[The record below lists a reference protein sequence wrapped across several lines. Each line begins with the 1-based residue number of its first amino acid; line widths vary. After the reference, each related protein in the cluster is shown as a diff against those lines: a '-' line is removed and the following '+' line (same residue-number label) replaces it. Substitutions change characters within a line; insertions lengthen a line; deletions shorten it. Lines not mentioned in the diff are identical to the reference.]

1 MKIAIVSDIHLGDEQ
16 CALVDKKNYKL
27 TDYYQKFRDSV
38 GHGNDFLVL
47 TGDIL
52 DFSVSL
58 YQGTY
63 ECART
68 FFKKVL
74 EDGLAK
80 QFIYLPGNHDS
91 NVWHTVE
98 HETNIINRMRPG
110 QQVRQFRHSVPAIL
124 DDRQQADW
132 DKFFLYGVNPKPK
145 NASAKYGGLYL
156 DQLID
161 GESVFNVAHPN
172 LYLFSDEGKGTLITH
187 GHYFQQ
193 YWTMTSWLALSVARD
208 DLAIGALDVNELVG
222 INFPLVQLACT
233 GVGQSGPLSHVI
245 NNVQKDVKSGELK
258 LVAKYLSNLKKV
270 IDDYWDFERFDN
282 QLLSFLNI
290 KEKLSDKLLDF
301 MEDYVIHKAK
311 EISESEGGGARN
323 NAKFSYQQDVQKRM
337 GTFYLASLVELKSIN
352 DDEECILSDLPE
364 PEAIVFGHTH
374 IPRPWGNDQKPSI
387 LPFEVTGGRIIRHMN
402 CGGWLKDKK
411 GVFRGANVFKYET
424 GTPRLEIIAVK

>member
-16 CALVDKKNYKL
+16 CALVDKKTHQL
-27 TDYYQKFRDSV
+27 TDNYQKFRDGV
-38 GHGNDFLVL
+38 GLGNDFLVL

-58 YQGTY
+58 YHGTY

-80 QFIYLPGNHDS
+80 QFIYLPGNHDT

-98 HETNIINRMRPG
+98 HETNIINQMGPG

-124 DDRQQADW
+124 DDRQQDDW
-132 DKFFLYGVNPKPK
+132 DKFLLYGVSPKPK
-145 NASAKYGGLYL
+145 GASAKYGGLYL

-172 LYLFSDEGKGTLITH
+172 LYLVSDDGKGTLITH

-193 YWTMTSWLALSVARD
+193 YWSMASRLALAVVRD
-208 DLAIGALDVNELVG
+208 DLAIGAMDVNELVG

-233 GVGQSGPLSHVI
+233 GVGQSGPLNPVI

-258 LVAKYLSNLKKV
+258 LVGKYLSNLKKT
-270 IDDYWDFERFDN
+270 IDDCWDFERFDN
-282 QLLSFLNI
+282 WLRLFNI

-301 MEDYVIHKAK
+301 MEDYAIKKVK
-311 EISESEGGGARN
+311 EISESEGGSARG
-323 NAKFSYQQDVQKRM
+323 NAKFQYQSDVQKRM
-337 GTFYLASLVELKSIN
+337 GTFYLAALVELKAIN
-352 DDEECILSDLPE
+352 DDPKCYLSDLPE
-364 PEAIVFGHTH
+364 PEAIIFGHTH
-374 IPRPWGNDQKPSI
+374 IPRPWENDQKLST
-387 LPFEVTGGRIIRHMN
+387 LPFEATGGRIIQLMN
-402 CGGWLKDKK
+402 CGGWLKDENN
-411 GVFRGANVFKYET
+411 VFRGANVFKYET
-424 GTPRLEIIAVK
+424 GTPRLETIMVK